1 MDNRKVPSAV
11 RMRRALAIGTGLVG
25 AVSVMVT
32 AIAAQ
37 GHSARAQSEVAA
49 AVKSRTRTVQDS
61 RMAETVAYP
70 LQISRDRRYLRDRRG
85 RPFFIVGDSPQ
96 AIIGNLL
103 QWRCCHVHRKP
114 KESRFQLAAR
124 GPALCVRYTGCRDDA
139 TTIDGIPPFTT
150 PGDLS
155 TPNPK
160 YFAGPTR
167 SFD

>member
-85 RPFFIVGDSPQ
+85 RPFLIMGDSPQ
-96 AIIGNLL
+96 AIIGNL
-103 QWRCCHVHRKP
+103 QVGDAATFIANRKRAGFN
-114 KESRFQLAAR
+114 SLLIDL
-124 GPALCVRYTGCRDDA
+124 LCVRYTGCRMTQRRLMA
-139 TTIDGIPPFTT
+139 
-150 PGDLS
+150 S
-155 TPNPK
+155 R
-160 YFAGPTR
+160 R
-167 SFD
+167 SRRQET